1 MKTFIKI
8 IIIFLMIGQANGQE
22 TSFAASLK
30 RAKYLLDNQELE
42 EAGNCIDSIWNADPK
57 EELINSIRG
66 MVYAYK
72 NEYGKALAAFN
83 QAINASLST
92 QAEVVSFNHFNRADV
107 YANLGDTLDAIQD
120 YIRAAELTP
129 EDSDIFYKM
138 ADLFFDIKEYS
149 LSDSCYHEALKTDK
163 ANPFPYYGLSRNR
176 IVGCNDYDKA
186 LEYLDYAAVL
196 EGDHKVINKMR
207 LNIAYLAKHYEE
219 ALDLAIT
226 SVEQD
231 SNPIQQGQT
240 ILLISEEAYEQTVAR
255 LKKKL
260 EQDSNNYIWNL
271 LLSQV
276 YWNSGQYRK
285 AFSILE
291 PYLSKKSAYQ
301 QAYLILG
308 MKCLQQ
314 LEENDRVI
322 ALAHVYLDLEPSD
335 ANGYLLRA
343 DARFYE
349 QDWEGAAADY
359 RKVMNLDR
367 DYAYYCCYRI
377 GWIHEMNRQ
386 YENALEYYDLALLFN
401 NTHAYSYLM
410 RGNILKDYL
419 NRPDEA
425 KEAFQMCIEYDG
437 EVNDETCKQY
447 AYLALGDEEQAIA
460 ICDSILDQ
468 YPNGGC
474 YYDAACLY
482 SRMGRKE
489 KAVSY
494 LQKAFEKGYK
504 RIKHVEA
511 DDDLDNIRKMPSY
524 IKLIRKWK
532 KLLNNGTNRE

>member
-489 KAVSY
+489 EAVSY

>member
-8 IIIFLMIGQANGQE
+8 IIIFFMIGQANGQE

-57 EELINSIRG
+57 EEFINSIRG

-83 QAINASLST
+83 QAINASPST

-120 YIRAAELTP
+120 YMRAAELTSKDP
-129 EDSDIFYKM
+129 DIFYKM

-149 LSDSCYHEALKTDK
+149 LSDSCYQEALKTDK

-176 IVGCNDYDKA
+176 IVGYNDYNKA
-186 LEYLDYAAVL
+186 IEYLDYAAVL
-196 EGDHKVINKMR
+196 GGDHKFTSKMR

-219 ALDLAIT
+219 ALDLALT

-231 SNPIQQGQT
+231 SDPIQQGQT
-240 ILLISEEAYEQTVAR
+240 VLLISEEAYEQTVAK

-260 EQDSNNYIWNL
+260 EQDPNNCIWNL

-276 YWNSGQYRK
+276 YRNSGQYRK

-301 QAYLILG
+301 QACLILG

-314 LEENDRVI
+314 LEENDSVI

-349 QDWEGAAADY
+349 QDWEGAAVDY

-401 NTHAYSYLM
+401 NTHSYSYLM

-489 KAVSY
+489 EAVSY
-494 LQKAFEKGYK
+494 LQKAFEKGFK

-532 KLLNNGTNRE
+532 QILDKRASRD

>member
-276 YWNSGQYRK
+276 YWNSGQYRE